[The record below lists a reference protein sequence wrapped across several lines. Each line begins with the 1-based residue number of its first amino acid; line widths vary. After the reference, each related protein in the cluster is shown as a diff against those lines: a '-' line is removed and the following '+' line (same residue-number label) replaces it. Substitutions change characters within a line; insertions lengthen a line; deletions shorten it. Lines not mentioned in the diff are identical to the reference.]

1 MARAKFLKF
10 KHNDRWQMDSLAL
23 GKIYQPALEKM
34 ATRIPHL
41 RCGVLCTSDGF
52 NLCSIGLTENQVG
65 KMAALSSSLLSVGEA
80 VVSTLVPENTSSGGL
95 DIMTME
101 ANGIQIV
108 STRIHRSG
116 GYLILMAAAKAPLGV
131 VLVGV
136 KATVDEV
143 RKLL

>member
-1 MARAKFLKF
+1 M
-10 KHNDRWQMDSLAL
+10 
-23 GKIYQPALEKM
+23 
-34 ATRIPHL
+34 
-41 RCGVLCTSDGF
+41 
-52 NLCSIGLTENQVG
+52 G

-80 VVSTLVPENTSSGGL
+80 VVSTLVSENAGLGGL

-101 ANGIQIV
+101 ANGIQVV
-108 STRIHRSG
+108 STRIHRPD

-136 KATVDEV
+136 KATADEV